1 MKLTASIATLLA
13 VTLFTITDAASTSK
27 AKPLHFNLD
36 ANPSYRRNAT
46 RSVLRARGKYASHL
60 TGLTEFSRPGAVAM
74 ADYENDIEY
83 YGNVKVGTP
92 AQTLKLNFDTGSA
105 DLWFASTLCSNCG
118 SKHKKFNPKKSK
130 TYKKDST
137 KWSIGYGDGSSA
149 SGTMAYDT
157 VNLGGISIKKQ
168 GIGLAQRESSA
179 FVSDPVD
186 GLLGLAFN
194 SIITAENFKTPMDN
208 MISQKLIKSPIFSVY
223 LGKQAKKGGGEF
235 LFGAYN
241 SAHVGGKLTT
251 VPVDKSQGFWDIKIS
266 KMTAGKSSIGSFRGI
281 IDTGTTL
288 LLFTDEMA
296 AKVAKG
302 YGAKDNGDG
311 TYTINCDP
319 KKLSPL
325 VMTINGAKFQIPAA
339 DLVFD
344 KIGNTCYAG
353 FGYAG
358 LDFAI
363 LGDVF
368 IKNNYIIFNQ
378 KVPNVRIAPVK

>member
-1 MKLTASIATLLA
+1 MKLAASIATFLA

-60 TGLTEFSRPGAVAM
+60 TGISEFSRPGAVAM
-74 ADYENDIEY
+74 TDYKNDIEY
-83 YGNVKVGTP
+83 YGTVKVGTP
-92 AQTLKLNFDTGSA
+92 SQSFKLNFDTGSA

-118 SKHKKFNPKKSK
+118 SSHKKFNPSKSK
-130 TYKKDST
+130 TYKKNNS
-137 KWSIGYGDGSSA
+137 KWEISYGDGSSA
-149 SGTMAYDT
+149 SGVMAYDT
-157 VNLGGISIKKQ
+157 VNLGGISIKNQ
-168 GIGLAQRESSA
+168 GIGLAKRESYA

-194 SIITAENFKTPMDN
+194 TIITAQGFKTPMDN
-208 MISQKLIKSPIFSVY
+208 MISQKLINSPIFSVY
-223 LGKQAKKGGGEF
+223 LGKASKNGGGEF

-241 SAHVGGKLTT
+241 SKHVGGKLTT
-251 VPVDKSQGFWDIKIS
+251 VPVKKSEGFWDIKVDN
-266 KMTAGKSSIGSFRGI
+266 MTAGKSKIGSFRGI
-281 IDTGTTL
+281 LDTGTTL

-311 TYTINCDP
+311 TYIINCNP

-325 VMTINGAKFQIPAA
+325 VLTINGAKFQIPAA

-344 KIGNTCYAG
+344 KVENDCYAG

-368 IKNNYIIFNQ
+368 LKNNYVIFNH
-378 KVPNVRIAPVK
+378 KVPNVRISPVK